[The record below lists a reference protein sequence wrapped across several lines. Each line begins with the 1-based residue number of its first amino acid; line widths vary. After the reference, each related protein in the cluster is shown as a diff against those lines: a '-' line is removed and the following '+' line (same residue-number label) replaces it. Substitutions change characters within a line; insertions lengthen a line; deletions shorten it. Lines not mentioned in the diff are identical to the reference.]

1 MRHWKDDNMTEQ
13 AGPNIGENERLCPE
27 CGTAVKKA
35 AVVCIHCGVPLTPVT
50 PVAVGAAARS
60 GTGLEP
66 NLAAALTYLL
76 TWVTGIIFLVV
87 EKDNEYV
94 RFHAKQAIAFGVAAV
109 AVWIGLTIFFAVMA
123 FLPIIGGIVAGLLS
137 TLVWF
142 TFGIGFLVIWIVLMV
157 KAYQGQRYD
166 LPVLGDLVKN
176 WG

>member
-1 MRHWKDDNMTEQ
+1 VA
-13 AGPNIGENERLCPE
+13 AGPS
-27 CGTAVKKA
+27 
-35 AVVCIHCGVPLTPVT
+35 
-50 PVAVGAAARS
+50 ARP

-66 NLAAALTYLL
+66 NLAAALSYLL

>member
-1 MRHWKDDNMTEQ
+1 MTEQ
-13 AGPNIGENERLCPE
+13 AGPTIGENERLCPE
-27 CGTAVKKA
+27 CGKAINKA
-35 AVVCIHCGVPLTPVT
+35 AVVCVHCGVPLTPMT
-50 PVAVGAAARS
+50 SVAAGAAVRS

-66 NLAAALTYLL
+66 NIAAALSYLL
-76 TWVTGIIFLVV
+76 TWVTGIIFLVI
-87 EKDNEYV
+87 EKDNDYV

-109 AVWIGLTIFFAVMA
+109 AVWIGLSIFFAIMA
-123 FLPIIGGIVAGLLS
+123 FLPIIGGFVAGLLA

-142 TFGIGFLVIWIVLMV
+142 AFGIGFLVTWIVLML